1 MLSVFSCYCS
11 GIVDNFQSGIAPV
24 FVGTFGAAGAG
35 ITLHAAHTI
44 ILVDRPWTPGDTFQA
59 EDRVRRIGQR
69 HAVTCIWLSAFE
81 LDKQMDAM
89 IQHKDQ
95 TAKRVLDSSAPPG
108 PESSSSWV
116 TAGATAPRI
125 SIDQLLKSLIS
136 DNSPSSHLVQTSMLK
151 YSQADDG

>member
-1 MLSVFSCYCS
+1 M
-11 GIVDNFQSGIAPV
+11 VDNFQSGISPV

-59 EDRVRRIGQR
+59 EDRVRRIGQK
-69 HAVTCIWLSAFE
+69 HAVKCIWLSAFE

-95 TAKRVLDSSAPPG
+95 TAKSVLDSSAAPG
-108 PESSSSWV
+108 PASSSWV
-116 TAGATAPRI
+116 TAGAPAPKI
-125 SIDQLLKSLIS
+125 SIDQLLKSLIP
-136 DNSPSSHLVQTSMLK
+136 DNSANGRLVQTSMLK
-151 YSQADDG
+151 FSQADEG

>member
-1 MLSVFSCYCS
+1 M
-11 GIVDNFQSGIAPV
+11 VDNFQSGISPV

-59 EDRVRRIGQR
+59 EDRVRRIGQK
-69 HAVTCIWLSAFE
+69 HAVKCIWLSAFE

-95 TAKRVLDSSAPPG
+95 TAKSVLESSSTPG
-108 PESSSSWV
+108 PATSSSWV
-116 TAGATAPRI
+116 TADAPAPKI
-125 SIDQLLKSLIS
+125 SIDQLLKSLIP
-136 DNSPSSHLVQTSMLK
+136 DNAPCGHLVQTSMLK
-151 YSQADDG
+151 FSQVDED